1 VVDIFKGSEFINF
14 HGHIHNLES
23 GIPNCINVSVEAT
36 GYRPVLLEDL
46 VSGYEATY
54 RPQAGEN
61 GIEITMRGK

>member
-1 VVDIFKGSEFINF
+1 MFKGSGFINI

-46 VSGYEATY
+46 VSGVEAMN

-61 GIEITMRGK
+61 GIETTMRGK